1 MPTNFDQLQTAFKN
15 VLWADVI
22 DLLDEHFGDNPTP
35 QYSIL
40 KRTIEGILAQGQQ
53 PNPATQQSLQGI
65 INTLKP
71 VATTNN
77 GENTPPPTFSTAQI
91 QQWQTDHCLRPTC
104 TQTVLQELL
113 VRRQS
118 VNLTGNSGHGKSR
131 LLHDLRDM
139 AMQQGINVALLNLKD
154 CRLHYEHFL
163 QTMATQLGLTKR
175 DYQQFEDITFDL
187 SLQTSR
193 SFLILIDNLEVL
205 NEYRNNDQRYNAR
218 FVESL
223 NALKNQGNTRLLC
236 ASREWLKEVV
246 FDGTTSILTLHRIDI
261 SPLLEKEIQTELQRR
276 LPPDHLF
283 LTKPTE
289 QRQARNAVQQHPQP
303 CTLLEQLISRLQTH
317 YPHQNFKNLLNHCL
331 QYAK

>member
-1 MPTNFDQLQTAFKN
+1 MPTIFDQLQTAYNN
-15 VLWADVI
+15 VLWADLI
-22 DLLDEHFGDNPTP
+22 KLLDEHFGDSPTT
-35 QYSIL
+35 QYSTL
-40 KRTIEGILAQGQQ
+40 KQTIEHALAQGQQ
-53 PNPATQQSLQGI
+53 PNPASQQSLQSI

-77 GENTPPPTFSTAQI
+77 GENIPLSTFTLAQI
-91 QQWQTDHCLRPTC
+91 QQWRTDHCLRPTC

-131 LLHDLRDM
+131 LLHDLKIM
-139 AMQQGINVALLNLKD
+139 AEQQGLHIALLNLKD

-193 SFLILIDNLEVL
+193 SFLILIDKLEVL

-276 LPPDHLF
+276 LPSDHLF
-283 LTKPTE
+283 LTKPPE
-289 QRQARNAVQQHPQP
+289 QQQARKTVQQHPQP
-303 CTLLEQLISRLQTH
+303 CTLLEQLISRLLTH
-317 YPHQNFKNLLNHCL
+317 YLHQKFKDLLNHCL
-331 QYAK
+331 QHAK